1 MNGYWG
7 KVLRVNLS
15 DKKYEIEN
23 VSEDIWKKYIG
34 GSGFGAKILL
44 DETPPKVN
52 PYSPENKIIF
62 GGGCWQAIRTPGSAK
77 WSVET
82 KSPLTKTFLDSAG
95 SGDWGILLKK
105 AGYDALILEGRSANP
120 IYLYITENNI
130 EFLDA
135 SSLWGKD
142 TKETTEI
149 IKNKLG
155 KKVTILNIGP
165 AGEKGCPIA
174 CITCDGHSFAGR
186 GGAGAVMGSKNIKAI
201 AVFGEKQVP
210 VFNLEE
216 ANKKAHVAMKF
227 VAKNSKN
234 WRKYGTTISPAIK
247 EPIGDTP
254 MRYWN
259 QDSWP
264 DAKLIAGDIY
274 NETLQSK
281 PKFCP
286 NCPIGCHRQIKVTE
300 PKEYEME
307 GSGPEYE
314 TLCNFGTNLLNSN
327 LKSIAKANDLCNRL
341 GIDTISCGSWIGFLM
356 ECWEKKFISE
366 KDTEGI
372 EIKWGD
378 GDVALKLIEKIAYL
392 EGIGSLF
399 KEGIRGAAKS
409 INKEAED
416 IIVEVKNMDYPAH
429 DPRFQPNL
437 AINYATGTRGACHNR
452 GFSLIV
458 TSSGRGINYPEL
470 GFPDPANNMEEAAEV
485 AYVCQNVS
493 AFFGSLTFCQFHVV
507 IGALTL
513 TQICE
518 LLNEITGWNWTVDEI
533 YKSARRIFQIQR
545 LVQVRDGIR
554 KKDDSRPKKMTI
566 PATKGGRVGSI
577 PEPFEESL
585 EEYYHLRKWDSNGV
599 PTKESLQEVGLEE
612 YKEMIDDFK

>member
-1 MNGYWG
+1 MYGYWG
-7 KVLRVNLS
+7 KVLRINVS
-15 DKKYEIEN
+15 DKSYKIEDVSEN
-23 VSEDIWKKYIG
+23 VWKKFIG

-44 DETPPKVN
+44 EETPPKVD

-62 GGGCWQAIRTPGSAK
+62 GGGCWQAIRTPGNAK

-95 SGDWGILLKK
+95 SGDWGVLFKK
-105 AGYDALILEGRSANP
+105 AGYDALILNGKSTNP
-120 IYLYITENNI
+120 IYLYIRENNV

-135 SSLWGKD
+135 SFIWGKD
-142 TKETTEI
+142 TVETTEI

-155 KKVTILNIGP
+155 KRVSMLNIGP

-174 CITCDGHSFAGR
+174 MITCDGHSFAGR
-186 GGAGAVMGSKNIKAI
+186 GGAGAILGSKNVKAI

-210 VFNLEE
+210 VFNLEK
-216 ANKKAHVAMKF
+216 ANEKAREAMKY
-227 VAKNSKN
+227 VARNSKS

-259 QDSWP
+259 QDAWP
-264 DAKLIAGDIY
+264 EAKLIAGDIY
-274 NETLQSK
+274 NETLLSK

-286 NCPIGCHRQIKVTE
+286 NCPIGCHRQIKVLE
-300 PKEYEME
+300 PKKYEME
-307 GSGPEYE
+307 GNGPEYE
-314 TLCNFGTNLLNSN
+314 TLCSFGTNLLNSN

-341 GIDTISCGSWIGFLM
+341 GVDTISCGFWIGFLM
-356 ECWEKKFISE
+356 ECWEKKLISE

-378 GDVALKLIEKIAYL
+378 GDVALRLIEKISYL

-399 KEGIRGAAKS
+399 KEGIRGAAKL
-409 INKEAED
+409 IGPETED

-429 DPRFQPNL
+429 DPRFAPNL

-458 TSSGRGINYPEL
+458 TSSGHGINYPEL
-470 GFPDPANNMEEAAEV
+470 GLPDPANNMEEAAEV
-485 AYVCQNVS
+485 AYVCQNAS
-493 AFFGSLTFCQFHVV
+493 SFFGSLTFCQFHVV
-507 IGALTL
+507 IGGMTL

-518 LLNEITGWNWTVDEI
+518 IFNAITGWNWTIDDLN
-533 YKSARRIFQIQR
+533 KASRRAFQLQR
-545 LVQVRDGIR
+545 LIHVRDGIR
-554 KKDDSRPKKMTI
+554 RKDDSMPKKMTV
-566 PATKGGRVGSI
+566 PASTGGRIGSI
-577 PEPFEESL
+577 PEPFKESL
-585 EEYYHLRKWDSNGV
+585 EEYYKMRNWDTDGI
-599 PTKESLQEVGLEE
+599 PTKESLKNVDLEE
-612 YKEMIDDFK
+612 YEELLDHLE